1 MDSTTKGRRSQGSVV
16 YEQMDR
22 GKGHA
27 DTPPHWIIKHKQQ
40 IWPKQLRMLMTTAR
54 IRNRIFKFILKT
66 QKSSESSD
74 PIVLL
79 LDTTKVL
86 SKVHKNTDDVFTCY
100 FLNE

>member
-1 MDSTTKGRRSQGSVV
+1 M
-16 YEQMDR
+16 
-22 GKGHA
+22 
-27 DTPPHWIIKHKQQ
+27 
-40 IWPKQLRMLMTTAR
+40 
-54 IRNRIFKFILKT
+54 

-86 SKVHKNTDDVFTCY
+86 SKVHKNTDDVFMCY